1 MKTTINFV
9 GVLGIVLLLSA
20 FPAVAQKGGGGGL
33 GVGVGLGGQTN
44 VQAGGANV
52 GVNTNTDVIAKKPV
66 DVGAA
71 TQATS
76 QAGVVSHIESNPQ
89 IAAQVQSMLP
99 SGMSMNSA
107 AAGFKNEGQFLS
119 ALHASH
125 NLSIP
130 FDQLKAK
137 MTGSNSMSLGSAIQ
151 ASKPEFKQEQ
161 AAQEAKKAEAQA
173 KATAS
178 GKAAAEAKK

>member
-1 MKTTINFV
+1 MM
-9 GVLGIVLLLSA
+9 LVLLAL
-20 FPAVAQKGGGGGL
+20 PGLAQKGNAGL
-33 GVGVGLGGQTN
+33 GAGAGLGGQTN

-52 GVNTNTDVIAKKPV
+52 GVKTNTDVVTKTKTPV
-66 DVGAA
+66 EAGAVTHA
-71 TQATS
+71 QSQTS
-76 QAGVVSHIESNPQ
+76 AVSRIESNPQ
-89 IAAQVQSMLP
+89 LAARVQSMLP
-99 SGMSMNSA
+99 SGMSMSSA
-107 AAGFKNEGQFLS
+107 ADGFKNEGQFLS

-151 ASKPEFKQEQ
+151 ASKPGISEDQSK
-161 AAQEAKKAEAQA
+161 QEAKKAEAEA

>member
-1 MKTTINFV
+1 MKTTIKFV
-9 GVLGIVLLLSA
+9 GVSAIVFMISA
-20 FPAVAQKGGGGGL
+20 FPAFAQKGNGGVL

-52 GVNTNTDVIAKKPV
+52 GLNTNTDVIAQTPAQV
-66 DVGAA
+66 DAL
-71 TQATS
+71 
-76 QAGVVSHIESNPQ
+76 SHIQSNSPV
-89 IAAQVQSMLP
+89 AARVESMLP
-99 SGMSMNSA
+99 AGMSMDSA

-119 ALHASH
+119 ALHTSH
-125 NLSIP
+125 NLGIP

-137 MTGSNSMSLGSAIQ
+137 MTGSGSMSLGSAIQ
-151 ASKPEFKQEQ
+151 ASKPEMKKDQ

-178 GKAAAEAKK
+178 GKAAVEAKK

>member
-1 MKTTINFV
+1 M
-9 GVLGIVLLLSA
+9 
-20 FPAVAQKGGGGGL
+20 
-33 GVGVGLGGQTN
+33 
-44 VQAGGANV
+44 QAGGANV
-52 GVNTNTDVIAKKPV
+52 GVNTNTDVVGKAKG

-89 IAAQVQSMLP
+89 IAARVQSMLP

-107 AAGFKNEGQFLS
+107 AAGFKNEGQFIS

-151 ASKPEFKQEQ
+151 ASKPGISEDQAKQET
-161 AAQEAKKAEAQA
+161 KKAEAEA